1 MSGEEFILLVNDD
14 RDVTKTLRDF
24 LRGEGYGVEV
34 ARSGAEGLRRIREG
48 AVALVLLNLAL
59 PDVKGAAVMRDAQQ
73 LDAPPEFIVITE
85 QAALDAVIDAIEGG
99 AVGYLPKP
107 VDLARLGRIV
117 RRVFERRRLLRENTR
132 LQVELRGRLAESEA
146 LVEISSTVSSTLDI
160 REALRRICRALARL
174 LGADTAAAYLHDLGT
189 DQLLPTAAYHVPKEY
204 LTVLAA
210 APLPLS
216 EQGFHASVWTE
227 RRPVWSDD
235 VARDPRFSHEMF
247 RSFRHQSGL
256 ILPLLIEDR
265 VAGGFYIVWWTA
277 HRRFEERELRMLDHV
292 CEQVGLLLRNA
303 SLYEEAERNRHRLEV
318 LNEVSRQLAAVH
330 DTDEVLT
337 LIVNQAARLVK
348 AEAAGLRLLEGDD
361 LVVGARTESAAPL
374 MIRPRIKLGES
385 LTGKVVAGGETV
397 VVEDLSQ
404 DTTFDPAHKR
414 SALEHGFRGFVG
426 VPLKSRGRVLGALN
440 VYTQGARHFLPDEI
454 DLLAGLADQ
463 ASTAIEK
470 ARLFRETVEGQQ
482 LLARL
487 YRAAIAMQSSW
498 DRDERLRAFV
508 HAAREVLGFDRVNV
522 FLLTSDG
529 SGLELATSE
538 GDDGAPV
545 LVLPLGPGAGAYY
558 EAFES
563 RRPVAVLSDED
574 LRSVRRLDRAYLAH
588 AYLRSRRF
596 VVTPL
601 VAGDRV
607 IGVVSADNKP
617 SRRPIQPGS
626 VEPFSSLC
634 QNLAIALEESR
645 LYAETRAREQE
656 ATKLYGV
663 TRQIATSLDRD
674 RVLDLIVT
682 QTIELTGCEASGIYV
697 YDRER
702 DGLVFGRGLNLDPDL
717 TRGVFLKAGE
727 GVGGRAFK
735 ERRPVWTRD
744 RTVDPSLGYS
754 PASRVLM
761 EAKAPRSYLAVPIMS
776 RDEVHGVLMEY
787 FFSPHDF
794 SPREIQLVSTLA
806 DHVALAFENVRL
818 LEETRQREQEA
829 STLSRG
835 LALLNQ
841 ATRALQRTLDVDR
854 MLSGALLELANAF
867 GADAALMNLLG
878 ADGGVLRSVGHW
890 LSETQRRELHARRSG
905 ITAHV
910 RETRQPLFIRDVEER
925 RDMVHPENFTRGVK
939 SIAALPVLGQQG
951 RALGVLLLYYKT
963 PQLFPDTVV
972 RLLTSYA
979 DQLATA
985 LENAQ
990 IYEEAQTQRVR
1001 LAQIFDSTSDGILL
1015 VGRSGDIQAVNERA
1029 GELLGFDAGRAVGT
1043 PLADVLAR
1051 LAATTPEA
1059 EHGLAA
1065 LRGLLE
1071 NPERGGAGDL
1081 DLRRHG
1087 RVIHWV
1093 GQATRAAAGAAI
1105 GLTLTL
1111 QDVTHERQVSQLKS
1125 DFVSF
1130 VTHQL
1135 RTPLSG
1141 IKWMLELAGQTPTI
1155 SEELMSYV
1163 RDASD
1168 SAERLIGLVNDLLDA
1183 SRLESGALKMK
1194 PQPTGLADLTRSVLD
1209 EVTTLVRAR
1218 GHQLSV
1224 EGVETAPRVL
1234 ADPQL
1239 LRQVILNLTSNAIKY
1254 TPAGGAV
1261 TVRIGRENG
1270 VARWAI
1276 SDTGVGIPAAAQAR
1290 LFEKFFRAENAAT
1303 IETEGTGLGLYLVR
1317 LIVERLG
1324 GRVWCESEEGRGS
1337 TFLFTLPLSE

>member
-1 MSGEEFILLVNDD
+1 
-14 RDVTKTLRDF
+14 
-24 LRGEGYGVEV
+24 
-34 ARSGAEGLRRIREG
+34 
-48 AVALVLLNLAL
+48 
-59 PDVKGAAVMRDAQQ
+59 
-73 LDAPPEFIVITE
+73 
-85 QAALDAVIDAIEGG
+85 
-99 AVGYLPKP
+99 
-107 VDLARLGRIV
+107 
-117 RRVFERRRLLRENTR
+117 
-132 LQVELRGRLAESEA
+132 
-146 LVEISSTVSSTLDI
+146 
-160 REALRRICRALARL
+160 
-174 LGADTAAAYLHDLGT
+174 
-189 DQLLPTAAYHVPKEY
+189 
-204 LTVLAA
+204 
-210 APLPLS
+210 
-216 EQGFHASVWTE
+216 
-227 RRPVWSDD
+227 
-235 VARDPRFSHEMF
+235 
-247 RSFRHQSGL
+247 
-256 ILPLLIEDR
+256 
-265 VAGGFYIVWWTA
+265 
-277 HRRFEERELRMLDHV
+277 
-292 CEQVGLLLRNA
+292 
-303 SLYEEAERNRHRLEV
+303 
-318 LNEVSRQLAAVH
+318 
-330 DTDEVLT
+330 
-337 LIVNQAARLVK
+337 
-348 AEAAGLRLLEGDD
+348 
-361 LVVGARTESAAPL
+361 
-374 MIRPRIKLGES
+374 
-385 LTGKVVAGGETV
+385 
-397 VVEDLSQ
+397 
-404 DTTFDPAHKR
+404 
-414 SALEHGFRGFVG
+414 
-426 VPLKSRGRVLGALN
+426 
-440 VYTQGARHFLPDEI
+440 
-454 DLLAGLADQ
+454 
-463 ASTAIEK
+463 
-470 ARLFRETVEGQQ
+470 
-482 LLARL
+482 
-487 YRAAIAMQSSW
+487 
-498 DRDERLRAFV
+498 
-508 HAAREVLGFDRVNV
+508 
-522 FLLTSDG
+522 
-529 SGLELATSE
+529 
-538 GDDGAPV
+538 
-545 LVLPLGPGAGAYY
+545 
-558 EAFES
+558 
-563 RRPVAVLSDED
+563 
-574 LRSVRRLDRAYLAH
+574 
-588 AYLRSRRF
+588 
-596 VVTPL
+596 
-601 VAGDRV
+601 
-607 IGVVSADNKP
+607 
-617 SRRPIQPGS
+617 
-626 VEPFSSLC
+626 
-634 QNLAIALEESR
+634 
-645 LYAETRAREQE
+645 
-656 ATKLYGV
+656 
-663 TRQIATSLDRD
+663 
-674 RVLDLIVT
+674 
-682 QTIELTGCEASGIYV
+682 
-697 YDRER
+697 
-702 DGLVFGRGLNLDPDL
+702 
-717 TRGVFLKAGE
+717 
-727 GVGGRAFK
+727 
-735 ERRPVWTRD
+735 
-744 RTVDPSLGYS
+744 
-754 PASRVLM
+754 
-761 EAKAPRSYLAVPIMS
+761 
-776 RDEVHGVLMEY
+776 
-787 FFSPHDF
+787 
-794 SPREIQLVSTLA
+794 
-806 DHVALAFENVRL
+806 
-818 LEETRQREQEA
+818 
-829 STLSRG
+829 
-835 LALLNQ
+835 
-841 ATRALQRTLDVDR
+841 

-890 LSETQRRELHARRSG
+890 LSETQRRELHARRGG

-925 RDMVHPENFTRGVK
+925 RDMVHPENFARGVK

-951 RALGVLLLYYKT
+951 RALGVLLLYYRT

-1015 VGRSGDIQAVNERA
+1015 VGRRGDIQAVNERA

-1043 PLADVLAR
+1043 ALADVLAR
-1051 LAATTPEA
+1051 LGATTPEA

-1065 LRGLLE
+1065 LRGLLA

-1218 GHQLSV
+1218 GHHLSV

-1303 IETEGTGLGLYLVR
+1303 IETEGTGLGLYIVR

>member
-1 MSGEEFILLVNDD
+1 M
-14 RDVTKTLRDF
+14 
-24 LRGEGYGVEV
+24 
-34 ARSGAEGLRRIREG
+34 
-48 AVALVLLNLAL
+48 
-59 PDVKGAAVMRDAQQ
+59 
-73 LDAPPEFIVITE
+73 
-85 QAALDAVIDAIEGG
+85 
-99 AVGYLPKP
+99 GYLPKP

-235 VARDPRFSHEMF
+235 VARDARFSHEMF

-277 HRRFEERELRMLDHV
+277 RRRFEERELRMLDHV

-318 LNEVSRQLAAVH
+318 LNDVSRQLAAVH

-601 VAGDRV
+601 MAGDRV

-794 SPREIQLVSTLA
+794 TPREIQLVSTLA

-890 LSETQRRELHARRSG
+890 LSETQRRELHARGSG
-905 ITAHV
+905 ITAHI

-1015 VGRSGDIQAVNERA
+1015 VGRRGDIQAVNERA

-1043 PLADVLAR
+1043 LLAEVLAR

-1065 LRGLLE
+1065 LRRLLE

>member
-14 RDVTKTLRDF
+14 RDVTQALRDF
-24 LRGEGYGVEV
+24 LQGEGYRMEV
-34 ARSGAEGLRRIREG
+34 ARSGAEGLRKIREG
-48 AVALVLLNLAL
+48 AVALVLLNLVL

-85 QAALDAVIDAIEGG
+85 QAALHAAIDAIEGG

-160 REALRRICRALARL
+160 REALRRICRALTRL
-174 LGADTAAAYLHDLGT
+174 LAADTAAAYLHDLGT
-189 DQLLPTAAYHVPKEY
+189 DQLVPTAAYHVPKEY
-204 LTVLAA
+204 LAVLAA
-210 APLPLS
+210 APLRLS
-216 EQGFHASVWTE
+216 EQGFHDTVWRE

-235 VARDPRFSHEMF
+235 VARDARFSHEMF
-247 RSFRHQSGL
+247 RSFHHQSGL
-256 ILPLLIEDR
+256 LLPLVIDDR
-265 VAGGFYIVWWTA
+265 VAGNFYVVWWKA
-277 HRRFEERELRMLDHV
+277 RRRFEEQELRMLDHV

-318 LNEVSRQLAAVH
+318 LNDVSRQLAAVH

-374 MIRPRIKLGES
+374 MIRPRIKPGES

-440 VYTQGARHFLPDEI
+440 VYTQGARHFQPDEI

-498 DRDERLRAFV
+498 DREERLRAFV

-545 LVLPLGPGAGAYY
+545 LVLPLGPGAGAYH

-574 LRSVRRLDRAYLAH
+574 LRRVRRLDRAYLAH
-588 AYLRSRRF
+588 PYLRSRRF

-601 VAGDRV
+601 LAGDLV

-626 VEPFSSLC
+626 VEPFSSLS

-682 QTIELTGCEASGIYV
+682 QTMELTGCEASGIYV

-744 RTVDPSLGYS
+744 RTADPSLGYS

-761 EAKAPRSYLAVPIMS
+761 AKAPRSYLAVPIIS

-794 SPREIQLVSTLA
+794 TPREIQLVSTLA
-806 DHVALAFENVRL
+806 DHVAMALENVRL

-878 ADGGVLRSVGHW
+878 ADGEVLRSVGHW

-963 PQLFPDTVV
+963 PQLFPHTVV

-1043 PLADVLAR
+1043 PLAEVLAR

-1093 GQATRAAAGAAI
+1093 GQATRAAAGAAL

-1141 IKWMLELAGQTPTI
+1141 IKWMLELAGKTPTI

-1183 SRLESGALKMK
+1183 SRLESGTLKMK
-1194 PQPTGLADLTRSVLD
+1194 PRPTGLADLTRSVLD

>member
-1 MSGEEFILLVNDD
+1 MNVEEAILLVDAD
-14 RDVTKTLRDF
+14 RGVTDALRDF
-24 LRGEGYGVEV
+24 LKGEGYAVEV
-34 ARSGAEGLRRIREG
+34 ARTGAEGFRKIKSG
-48 AVALVLLNLAL
+48 AFGLVLLELAL
-59 PDVKGAAVMRDAQQ
+59 PDAKGATVMRDAQQ
-73 LDAPPEFIVITE
+73 LEAPPEFIVVAERKTLDSAME
-85 QAALDAVIDAIEGG
+85 TVEGSAA
-99 AVGYLPKP
+99 GYLAKP
-107 VDLARLGRIV
+107 VDVPRLGRIV
-117 RRVFERRRLLRENTR
+117 RRVFERRRLVRENAG
-132 LQVELRGRLAESEA
+132 LQEEIQGRLAESEA
-146 LVEISSTVSSTLDI
+146 LVLISSTVSSTLDI

-174 LGADTAAAYLHDLGT
+174 LRADTAAAYLNDPGT
-189 DQLLPTAAYHVPKEY
+189 DQLVPTAAYHVPKEH
-204 LTVLAA
+204 LATLST
-210 APLPLS
+210 APLPLR
-216 EQGFHASVWTE
+216 EQGFHEAVWNE

-235 VARDPRFSHEMF
+235 VAADARFSHAMF
-247 RSFRHQSGL
+247 RSFPHQSGL
-256 ILPLLIEDR
+256 LLPLLIEDR
-265 VAGGFYIVWWTA
+265 VAGGFYIVWWKER
-277 HRRFEERELRMLDHV
+277 RRFEERELRMVTQV

-303 SLYEEAERNRHRLEV
+303 SLYEQAERNRQRLEV
-318 LNEVSRQLAAVH
+318 LNDVSRQLAAVH

-337 LIVNQAARLVK
+337 LIVNQAARLVR

-374 MIRPRIKLGES
+374 MTRPRIKAGES
-385 LTGKVVAGGETV
+385 LSGKVVATGETV

-404 DTTFDPAHKR
+404 DTTFDPTHKR
-414 SALEHGFRGFVG
+414 SALERGFRGFVG
-426 VPLKSRGRVLGALN
+426 VPLKTGGRVLGTLN

-454 DLLAGLADQ
+454 DLLEALADQ

-498 DRDERLRAFV
+498 DRDDRLRAFTR
-508 HAAREVLGFDRVNV
+508 AAREVVGFDRVNV
-522 FLLTSDG
+522 FLVTPDG
-529 SGLELATSE
+529 GGLELVTSE
-538 GDDGAPV
+538 GDAGVPS
-545 LVLPLGPGAGAYY
+545 LVLPLAPGAGAYHQ
-558 EAFES
+558 AFES

-574 LRSVRRLDRAYLAH
+574 LRSVRSIDRAHVAH
-588 AYLRSRRF
+588 PYLRSRRF
-596 VVTPL
+596 VVAPL
-601 VAGDRV
+601 LAGDRV
-607 IGVVSADNKP
+607 IGVVGADNKP
-617 SRRPIQPGS
+617 SRRPIAASS

-663 TRQIATSLDRD
+663 TRELATSLDRD

-682 QTIELTGCEASGIYV
+682 QTVELTGCEASGIYV
-697 YDRER
+697 FDRER
-702 DGLVFGRGLNLDPDL
+702 DGLVFGRGLNLAPEL
-717 TRGVFLKAGE
+717 TRGLFLKSGE

-744 RTVDPSLGYS
+744 RTTDPDLGYS
-754 PASRVLM
+754 PASRVLIDAM
-761 EAKAPRSYLAVPIMS
+761 SPRAFLAVPIMS
-776 RDEVHGVLMEY
+776 RDEVHGVLLEY
-787 FFSPHDF
+787 FFTPHDF
-794 SPREIQLVSTLA
+794 TPREIQLVSTLA
-806 DHVALAFENVRL
+806 DHAALAFENIRL
-818 LEETRQREQEA
+818 LEETRRREQEA

-841 ATRALQRTLDVDR
+841 ATRALQRTLDIDR
-854 MLSGALLELANAF
+854 MLTGALEELARAF
-867 GADAALMNLLG
+867 GADSAVINLLD
-878 ADGGVLRSVGHW
+878 AEGGVLRSVGHW
-890 LSETQRRELHARRSG
+890 LSEEQRRALHARRG
-905 ITAHV
+905 GVTAHV
-910 RETRQPLFIRDVEER
+910 RDTRQPLLIRDLEER
-925 RDMVHPENFTRGVK
+925 REMVHPENFARGVQ
-939 SIAALPVLGQQG
+939 SIAGLPVVGQQ
-951 RALGVLLLYYKT
+951 RRVLGVLLLYYRT

-990 IYEEAQTQRVR
+990 VYEEAQTQRVR
-1001 LAQIFDSTSDGILL
+1001 LAQIFGSTSDGILL
-1015 VGRSGDIQAVNERA
+1015 VGPDGDIRTTNARA
-1029 GELLGFDAGRAVGT
+1029 GELLGFDTAHAVGT
-1043 PLADVLAR
+1043 PLADVLMAF
-1051 LAATTPEA
+1051 AGSAPEA
-1059 EHGLAA
+1059 EPGLAA
-1065 LRGLLE
+1065 LRALLGD
-1071 NPERGGAGDL
+1071 PEQGGAGDL

-1087 RVIHWV
+1087 KIIHWT
-1093 GQATRAAAGAAI
+1093 GQPTRDAAGATL

-1141 IKWMLELAGQTPTI
+1141 IKWMLELAAQTPGI
-1155 SEELMSYV
+1155 SEELMSFV
-1163 RDASD
+1163 HDATD

-1183 SRLESGALKMK
+1183 SRLESGTLKMK
-1194 PQPTGLADLTRSVLD
+1194 PEPTGLAELTKSVLD
-1209 EVTTLVRAR
+1209 ELTTLVRAR
-1218 GHQLSV
+1218 GHQLSLV
-1224 EGVETAPRVL
+1224 GAEAAPRVL

-1254 TPAGGAV
+1254 TPTGGAV
-1261 TVRIGRENG
+1261 TVRIAREDG

-1276 SDTGVGIPAAAQAR
+1276 TDTGVGIPRAAQSR
-1290 LFEKFFRAENAAT
+1290 LFEKFFRAENAPM